1 MRISSKGEYGVRAL
15 FDLALHWG
23 HGPVRSRD
31 IAERQAIDENYLNQ
45 LLIQLRR
52 AGLVQSV
59 RGPQGGHLLARAP
72 GDISLLEALR
82 ALEGPIVETA
92 EGIAA
97 PPHPDDRA
105 VLAEVWDGL
114 RDAAETFLAGITL
127 ETLAQH
133 KRQREGHTMYYI

>member
-15 FDLALHWG
+15 FDLALH
-23 HGPVRSRD
+23 HGQGPMRSRD

-72 GDISLLEALR
+72 GDITLLEALR

-92 EGIAA
+92 EGIGT
-97 PPHPDDRA
+97 PPQPDDAA
-105 VLAEVWDGL
+105 VLDSVWSGL
-114 RDAAETFLAGITL
+114 RGAAETYLADLTL
-127 ETLAQH
+127 EELTRR

>member
-23 HGPVRSRD
+23 CGPVRSRD

-59 RGPQGGHLLARAP
+59 RGPQGGHLLARSP
-72 GDISLLEALR
+72 GDITLLEALR

-92 EGIAA
+92 EGIGS
-97 PPHPDDRA
+97 PPQPDDAA
-105 VLAEVWDGL
+105 VLDGVWDGL
-114 RDAAETFLAGITL
+114 RDAAETYLANLTL
-127 ETLAQH
+127 EELTH
-133 KRQREGHTMYYI
+133 RKRQREGHTMYYI